1 MDPYSQLY
9 IFVRSSGRTK
19 AHQGTVKGAEYCFME
34 RTKRARMAFLV
45 YLATEVKGTLNTP
58 FPLISHTDFSYT
70 RNFVLQEYSWKTFY
84 FFHDKTNE
92 AMIVCSWFKN
102 IVIHRL
108 TCLCTRR
115 CFETIQWDRLAVVC
129 LIAFSEQLLS
139 NLVLCRLLL
148 YRVFSLS
155 QVFQF
160 AQILTNAV
168 SFLPSVI

>member
-1 MDPYSQLY
+1 MDPCSQLY
-9 IFVRSSGRTK
+9 IFMRSSGRTK

-45 YLATEVKGTLNTP
+45 YLATEVKGNLNTP
-58 FPLISHTDFSYT
+58 FPLTSHTDFSYT
-70 RNFVLQEYSWKTFY
+70 RNFVTRVQLKKY

-92 AMIVCSWFKN
+92 TMIVCSWFRN

-129 LIAFSEQLLS
+129 MVALS
-139 NLVLCRLLL
+139 K
-148 YRVFSLS
+148 
-155 QVFQF
+155 
-160 AQILTNAV
+160 
-168 SFLPSVI
+168 